1 MVVNVLYFATLREQS
16 GCSER
21 LIHLP
26 EGATVLDAVESSG
39 FKDAASSIMV
49 AVNEAYVGLTQ
60 TLKDG
65 DTVALIPPLGGG

>member
-1 MVVNVLYFATLREQS
+1 MQVNVLYFAALREQS

-26 EGATVLDAVESSG
+26 EGSTVLDAVESSG
-39 FKDAASSIMV
+39 FGDAAPSIMV
-49 AVNEAYVGLTQ
+49 AVNESYVGLSH
-60 TLKDG
+60 TLMDG